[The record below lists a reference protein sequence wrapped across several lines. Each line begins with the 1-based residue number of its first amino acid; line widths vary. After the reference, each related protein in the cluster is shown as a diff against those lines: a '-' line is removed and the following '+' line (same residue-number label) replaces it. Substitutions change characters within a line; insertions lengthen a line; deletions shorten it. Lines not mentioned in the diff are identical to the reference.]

1 MSVLLKVLEKI
12 AEEIIKSK
20 PELFENKINRI
31 EIGEIKKGLKKL
43 EIIKIDE
50 IKNLEETEMEIVMLK
65 GKIKMERIKNSLE
78 KF

>member
-20 PELFENKINRI
+20 PELFENKINRK

>member
-65 GKIKMERIKNSLE
+65 GKIKMERIKSSLE

>member
-1 MSVLLKVLEKI
+1 MPVLLKVLEKI

-20 PELFENKINRI
+20 PEMFENKINRI
-31 EIGEIKKGLKKL
+31 EIGEIRKGLKKL

-50 IKNLEETEMEIVMLK
+50 IKNLEQIEMEIVMPK
-65 GKIKMERIKNSLE
+65 GKIIMERIKNSLE

>member
-43 EIIKIDE
+43 EIIKTDE

-65 GKIKMERIKNSLE
+65 GKIKMERIKSSLE